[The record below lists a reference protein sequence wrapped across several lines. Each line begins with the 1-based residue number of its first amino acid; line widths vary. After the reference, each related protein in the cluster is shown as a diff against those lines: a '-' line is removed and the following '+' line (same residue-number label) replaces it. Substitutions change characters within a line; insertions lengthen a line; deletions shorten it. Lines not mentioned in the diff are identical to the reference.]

1 MQLFNV
7 FLYWYIEYLFQIYL
21 HYYLTTKHY
30 IYSESLAKRNNHK
43 HDLFDYMYEFNGFR
57 ITI

>member
-30 IYSESLAKRNNHK
+30 IYSESLAS
-43 HDLFDYMYEFNGFR
+43 E
-57 ITI
+57 ITINTIYLTICMNSMDLE